1 MQIQVCDLLSPVPQ
15 VHRQSDTEE
24 GEVGVMGISCQ
35 VVRLIFTRHLDPP
48 AGKSAFGLKMLPVVK
63 AEV

>member
-1 MQIQVCDLLSPVPQ
+1 M
-15 VHRQSDTEE
+15 HRQSDTEE